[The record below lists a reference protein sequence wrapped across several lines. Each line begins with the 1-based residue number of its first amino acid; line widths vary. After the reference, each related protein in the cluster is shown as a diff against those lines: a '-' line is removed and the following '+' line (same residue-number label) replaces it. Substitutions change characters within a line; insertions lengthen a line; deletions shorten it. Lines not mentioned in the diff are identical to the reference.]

1 MDKMKKNW
9 LRVVLVVVGALAMT
23 TTTRGAIVYDN
34 TANFEG
40 LFNDSRLESG
50 DEVLLAGTAREITSF
65 AFEYYAEFTATGDES
80 AKVRLYLV
88 DGVPGTNPFSTPGT
102 LLYESASF
110 GIQSGYRTV
119 TFTDLALWAP
129 SDKLAF
135 TVEFSGVT
143 AEESVGLLYYD
154 PPTVGSSD
162 SYFWEKENGAWSAVA
177 SGDAGNNFALRII
190 AEQALQIT
198 SVGNVANGVA
208 VTVVGTTPG
217 RTYTLEYKTDLM
229 QAGWQSGPS
238 VVATGNTVTL
248 VDTTGLGATF
258 RLYRVEET

>member
-1 MDKMKKNW
+1 MKKYC
-9 LRVVLVVVGALAMT
+9 LRMVQVVVGSLAMT
-23 TTTRGAIVYDN
+23 LISAQEAIVYDN

-50 DEVLLAGTAREITSF
+50 DEVLLAGTERVITSF
-65 AFEYYAEFTATGDES
+65 AFEYYAEFSATGDES
-80 AKVRLYLV
+80 AKVRLYV
-88 DGVPGTNPFSTPGT
+88 IDGPADGNPFNTPGT
-102 LLYESASF
+102 LLYESAAFS
-110 GIQSGYRTV
+110 IQSGYRTV
-119 TFTDLALWAP
+119 TFTDLALWTP
-129 SDKLAF
+129 SDTLAF

-162 SYFWEKENGAWSAVA
+162 SYFWEKENGVWTAVA

-208 VTVVGTTPG
+208 VTALGTTAG
-217 RTYTLEYKTDLM
+217 GTYTLEYKTDLM
-229 QAGWQSGPS
+229 QAGWQRGPS
-238 VVATGNTVTL
+238 VVAAGNTVTL
-248 VDTTGLGATF
+248 VDTTGLGSTF
-258 RLYRVEET
+258 RLYRIEEI